1 MESEATP
8 GYVRLT
14 SPGFMA
20 PPGTWNPA
28 ECPILY
34 TINGIRPRDHT
45 DALRLAG
52 LQEPTDADV

>member
-1 MESEATP
+1 MMDDPRP
-8 GYVRLT
+8 GYVKLT

-28 ECPILY
+28 ACPILY
-34 TINGIRPRDHT
+34 TINGVQPRDYT

-52 LQEPTDADV
+52 LQETPDE